1 MTAWINV
8 SAVVKILVL
17 GVLVGAGLPTLFAV
31 GARLHALGSAGGT
44 GSGGTGA
51 ARNPVL
57 IALSWVLFALVVV
70 GVVVGVLF
78 VARDFIGHHTG
89 LYILGAKHR

>member
-31 GARLHALGSAGGT
+31 GARLHALGSAGD
-44 GSGGTGA
+44 GA
-51 ARNPVL
+51 GATRSPML
-57 IALSWVLFALVVV
+57 IALSWVLFALVVI
-70 GVVVGVLF
+70 GVVIGVLF

>member
-17 GVLVGAGLPTLFAV
+17 GVLIGAGLPALFAV
-31 GARLHALGSAGGT
+31 GARLHALGSAGDD
-44 GSGGTGA
+44 GSGA

-70 GVVVGVLF
+70 GVTVGVLF

>member
-17 GVLVGAGLPTLFAV
+17 GVLVGAGLPALFAV
-31 GARLHALGSAGGT
+31 GARLNAQGSAGDD
-44 GSGGTGA
+44 GTGA

-70 GVVVGVLF
+70 AVVVGVLF